1 MSLKRIHVPVCVLAL
16 AVSKAQGAG
25 LELNQHG
32 VKELGHGFAGTAA
45 LLEDAS
51 AIAHNPAG
59 LTRLESSQFS
69 GGLTA
74 LYADIEYDATLFT
87 GKIEEANG
95 GLERRERD
103 PGAPGRGESQAI
115 TPIPHL
121 YYSHKVNEDTA
132 IGLGIYAPFGSGSDF
147 PNAWQGRY
155 HAEETSQTTVNI
167 NPTMATRLS
176 DTVSVGLGAVIQMYE
191 ATLTNQIDVGYLV
204 AEAVSEE
211 LASEGDLSQDQL
223 DDLYDE
229 FIPADDPTRFDL
241 HNDIEIDSIAYGFS
255 FGMLWEPTETTRL
268 GFNFRSRTEHLA
280 TGQAERPL
288 TEEYKDSLR
297 DLARDFL
304 PDEEDAAAVEA
315 AFDKRGAEGGD
326 LSSNVTF
333 PEILE
338 LSFHQQF
345 RDRWAVMGSI
355 AYTNWSVFDEIRLE
369 YDITS
374 DGETADSGD
383 TSAPD
388 RGGEETGSVVRDEDG
403 NVISDDRIG
412 EDLKRRDLVQ
422 PLNFED
428 SMRYA
433 LGLSYDW
440 NDRLTLR
447 TGASYDES
455 PLQDSDFR
463 TPRGPDNDRIILG
476 LGASYTVDDHL
487 SIDAAYAFTRI
498 KEADVS
504 PRENPAHTLHSFE
517 GTTQTN
523 LHSLGV
529 QANYNF

>member
-121 YYSHKVNEDTA
+121 YYSHKVNDETA
-132 IGLGIYAPFGSGSDF
+132 VGIGIYAPFGSGSDF

-155 HAEETSQTTVNI
+155 HAEETSQTTVNF
-167 NPTMATRLS
+167 NPTIATELS
-176 DTVSVGLGAVIQMYE
+176 DTVSLGLGAVIQMYE

-211 LASEGDLSQDQL
+211 LASEGNISQEQL
-223 DDLYDE
+223 DNLYDE
-229 FIPADDPTRFDL
+229 FIPADDPTKFDL

-297 DLARDFL
+297 DLAEDFL
-304 PDEEDAAAVEA
+304 PPGEEDAVEA

-338 LSFHQQF
+338 LSFHQEF
-345 RDRWAVMGSI
+345 RDRWAVMGSL

-383 TSAPD
+383 TSPPD
-388 RGGEETGSVVRDEDG
+388 RGGEIVDPESDED
-403 NVISDDRIG
+403 V
-412 EDLKRRDLVQ
+412 KRRDLVQ

-428 SMRYA
+428 SLRYA
-433 LGLSYDW
+433 LGVSYDW
-440 NDRLTLR
+440 SDRLTLR

-476 LGASYTVDDHL
+476 LGASYTVDDRL